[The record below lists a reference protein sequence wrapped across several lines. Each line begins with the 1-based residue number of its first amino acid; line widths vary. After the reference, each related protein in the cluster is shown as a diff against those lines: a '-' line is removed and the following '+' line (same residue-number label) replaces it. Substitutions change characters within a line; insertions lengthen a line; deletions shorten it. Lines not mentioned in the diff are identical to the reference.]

1 MHQMTNWMG
10 DEGFL
15 RQADCKI
22 RRHNPA
28 GDMLFIRA
36 KVTKKYKEGDR
47 HLVAIAQEAH
57 NQNNELSVLGSCIVQ
72 LPVRG

>member
-1 MHQMTNWMG
+1 
-10 DEGFL
+10 
-15 RQADCKI
+15 
-22 RRHNPA
+22 
-28 GDMLFIRA
+28 MLFIRA

-72 LPVRG
+72 LPTRG